1 MEPIKTRTAD
11 AFKMSLE
18 AGELVIE
25 FGNVVGPG
33 QTPGPTA
40 VAITDRVILPL
51 DTGRRLVHSLEDC
64 LKPHA
69 AALRAEEAKALSP
82 SKAAVVARP
91 ANGRR
96 SCCAWSAISVF
107 RTTTSA
113 RSRFVDKR
121 CWRTGSC

>member
-51 DTGRRLVHSLEDC
+51 DTGRRTRGG
-64 LKPHA
+64 A
-69 AALRAEEAKALSP
+69 AAH
-82 SKAAVVARP
+82 
-91 ANGRR
+91 GRR
-96 SCCAWSAISVF
+96 SRHSAPLRALVQDLSTSVVGEPVPAD
-107 RTTTSA
+107 R
-113 RSRFVDKR
+113 RRR
-121 CWRTGSC
+121 QHPRQ